1 MKFFNLIANTQSAP
15 PSGRPVVAIGNFDGV
30 HLGHQR
36 LLHEAVRLSIGNKG
50 TVPMVWTFEKTPRT
64 VIRGAT
70 VPELG
75 TLAERM
81 DHFRYHGIAWA
92 AIARFEDVRDLSPEE
107 FVSTVLCDGLNCA
120 AVVCGFNFRFG
131 RGGVGDVAC
140 LRQLLEA
147 RGIPLTVIEPVELD
161 GTVVSSTHI
170 RRLIAAGET
179 EEVQKFL
186 GYAYFV
192 DGIVRH
198 GKRLGTTIGFPT
210 VNLRVESDRALPK
223 SGIYCTTV
231 DIGEDVYVG
240 VTNVGS
246 RPTVNEDETDVTVET
261 HILDLDEWLYDRR
274 IRVNFYRRLR
284 DEQKFDSL
292 EELRAAIEQ
301 DKAAAKE
308 YFRFL

>member
-1 MKFFNLIANTQSAP
+1 MKFFNLISNTQSASP
-15 PSGRPVVAIGNFDGV
+15 EERPVVAIGNFDGV

-36 LLHEAVRLSIGNKG
+36 LLHEAVRLSFSHKG

-64 VIRGAT
+64 VVSGSI

-75 TLAERM
+75 TLTERM
-81 DHFRYHGIAWA
+81 EHFRYHGISWA

-107 FVSTVLCDGLNCA
+107 FVSTILCDGLNCA

-131 RGGVGDVAC
+131 RGGAGDVVL
-140 LRQLLEA
+140 LRSLLEA
-147 RGIPLTVIEPVELD
+147 RGVPLTVIDPVELD
-161 GTVVSSTHI
+161 GTIVSSTYI
-170 RRLIAAGET
+170 RHLIAEGET
-179 EEVQKFL
+179 EKAQKFL
-186 GYAYFV
+186 GYAYFL

-198 GKRLGTTIGFPT
+198 GKHLGTTIGFPT
-210 VNLRVESDRALPK
+210 VNLRLEADRALPK

-240 VTNVGS
+240 ITNVGS
-246 RPTVNEDETDVTVET
+246 RPTVNDDRTDITIET
-261 HILDLDEWLYDRR
+261 HILGIDEWLYDRR

-284 DEQKFDSL
+284 DEQKFASL

-301 DKAAAKE
+301 DKAAAKD